1 MCQILEFNV
10 ISTIVTDME
19 GNIRIDRLPL
29 GSGTDH
35 ETDISLAY
43 DLGNIIST
51 GMYHD
56 TLAVGIY

>member
-1 MCQILEFNV
+1 MCQILDFNA

-43 DLGNIIST
+43 DSGNIIST
-51 GMYHD
+51 GTYHD
-56 TLAVGIY
+56 TLAIGIS

>member
-1 MCQILEFNV
+1 MLNFNV

-35 ETDISLAY
+35 ETDISIAY
-43 DLGNIIST
+43 DSGNIIST
-51 GMYHD
+51 GTHHG
-56 TLAVGIY
+56 TLAVGIC